1 MSFWEKFVRK
11 SAGDTNT
18 ATATTPVHETQW
30 QASPRPSAT
39 PSDTAGLYATEY
51 AVRTVTDFIAS
62 NIASLPFKAYVQ
74 QANGDRAEIAVS
86 TPLASM
92 LAHPSGIT
100 GQTRFTLFKALLLD
114 QLLTGSM
121 CATVTHTATGYGLR
135 RILPSNY
142 SIRVNG
148 NEEPTALDVTIDG
161 HSSTLRLPNAAVLLS
176 HGYNPDTASVPT
188 ALRDLLDEA
197 RALSEYRRQIARN
210 GGRVSAYVYRPK
222 EMPWLSQDDYDD
234 FKMALDNYTKG
245 GGREGGWP
253 ILKDGM
259 EFRTIDAFKPVD
271 VNDLEARDRINI
283 AVCNAYHV
291 SPENLGFRTGTNS
304 NIQAFKEQLWAVE
317 LMPYIV
323 QFEQA
328 LNMTLPAITGQ
339 PDAWI
344 EANVDAKLRG
354 TFSEQYQALSTA
366 TGRPFMT
373 TNEARRLL
381 NRPQVPE
388 GDQLITPLNVSE
400 GRQPSPQDGGRTQQ
414 AQEGTIR

>member
-1 MSFWEKFVRK
+1 MRK

-74 QANGDRAEIAVS
+74 QANGDRAEIAGG

-176 HGYNPDTASVPT
+176 HGYNPDTAGVPAT
-188 ALRDLLDEA
+188 LRDLLEEG
-197 RALSEYRRQIARN
+197 RALAEYRRQIALN
-210 GGRVSAYVYRPK
+210 GGRVSAYISRPK
-222 EMPWLSQDDYDD
+222 EMPWPSQEAQDEFVQGMRAYVG
-234 FKMALDNYTKG
+234 K

-253 ILKDGM
+253 LLNDGM
-259 EFRTIDAFKPVD
+259 EIKTVDAFKPVD

-304 NIQAFKEQLWAVE
+304 NIQAYKEQLWAVE

-400 GRQPSPQDGGRTQQ
+400 GGQPSPQDGGRTQQ
-414 AQEGTIR
+414 AQEGH

>member
-1 MSFWEKFVRK
+1 MSFFSRFVKK
-11 SAGDTNT
+11 SAGDT
-18 ATATTPVHETQW
+18 ATADTQAPAVEDPHW

-39 PSDTAGLYATEY
+39 PTDTAGLYATEY

-62 NIASLPFKAYVQ
+62 NIASLPFKAYMQ
-74 QANGDRAEIAVS
+74 QANRDRAEVAGG

-100 GQTRFTLFKALLLD
+100 GQTRFSLFKALLLD

-121 CATVTHTATGYGLR
+121 CATVTHTMAGYGLR
-135 RILPSNY
+135 RILPANY

-161 HSSTLRLPNAAVLLS
+161 HASTLRLPNAAVMLS
-176 HGYNPDTASVPT
+176 HGYNPDTAGVPAT
-188 ALRDLLDEA
+188 LRDLLEEG
-197 RALSEYRRQIARN
+197 RALAEYRRQIARN
-210 GGRVSAYVYRPK
+210 GGRVSAYITRPK
-222 EMPWLSQDDYDD
+222 EMPWPSQEAQDDFVQGMRAYVG
-234 FKMALDNYTKG
+234 K

-253 ILKDGM
+253 LLNDGM
-259 EFRTIDAFKPVD
+259 EIKTVDAFKPVD

-283 AVCNAYHV
+283 AVCNAYHI

-304 NIQAFKEQLWAVE
+304 NISAFKEQLWSVE

-323 QFEQA
+323 GFEQA
-328 LNMTLPAITGQ
+328 LNSVLPAITGQ

-344 EANVDAKLRG
+344 EANVDGKLRG

-381 NRPQVPE
+381 NRPQVPG

-400 GRQPSPQDGGRTQQ
+400 GGQPSPQDGGRTQQ
-414 AQEGTIR
+414 AQEGR

>member
-1 MSFWEKFVRK
+1 MSFWRKFVRK
-11 SAGDTNT
+11 SVDE
-18 ATATTPVHETQW
+18 TTPATMPEHETQW
-30 QASPRPSAT
+30 QASPRPAT
-39 PSDTAGLYATEY
+39 TPTDPAGLYATEY

-62 NIASLPFKAYVQ
+62 NIASLPFKAYMQ
-74 QANGDRAEIAVS
+74 QANGDRMECPAN

-100 GQTRFTLFKALLLD
+100 GQTRFSLFKALLLD
-114 QLLTGSM
+114 QLLTGGM
-121 CATVTHTATGYGLR
+121 CATVTRTTAGYGLR
-135 RILPSNY
+135 RIIPANY

-148 NEEPTALDVTIDG
+148 NEEATGLDVTIDG
-161 HSSTLRLPNAAVLLS
+161 HSSTLKLPNSAVLLS
-176 HGYNPDTASVPT
+176 HGYNPDTAGVPAT
-188 ALRDLLDEA
+188 LRDLLDEA
-197 RALSEYRRQIARN
+197 RSLADYRRQIAKN

-222 EMPWLSQDDYDD
+222 EMPWLSQEDYDD
-234 FKMALDNYTKG
+234 FKMSLDNYTQG

-271 VNDLEARDRINI
+271 VNDLDARDRINI
-283 AVCNAYHV
+283 AVCNAYHI
-291 SPENLGFRTGTNS
+291 SPENVGFRTGTNS
-304 NIQAFKEQLWAVE
+304 NISAYKEQLWSIE

-328 LNMTLPAITGQ
+328 LNSVLPAITGQ

-354 TFSEQYQALSTA
+354 TFAEQYQALSTA

-400 GRQPSPQDGGRTQQ
+400 GGQPSPQDGGRTQQ
-414 AQEGTIR
+414 AQEGH

>member
-74 QANGDRAEIAVS
+74 QTNGDRAEIAGG

-176 HGYNPDTASVPT
+176 HGYNPDTAGVPAT
-188 ALRDLLDEA
+188 LRDLLEEG
-197 RALSEYRRQIARN
+197 RALAEYRRQIALN
-210 GGRVSAYVYRPK
+210 GGRVSAYITRPK
-222 EMPWLSQDDYDD
+222 EMPWPSQEAQDEFVQGMRAYVG
-234 FKMALDNYTKG
+234 K

-253 ILKDGM
+253 LLNDGM
-259 EFRTIDAFKPVD
+259 EIKTVDAFKPVD

-328 LNMTLPAITGQ
+328 LNMTLPTITGQ

-400 GRQPSPQDGGRTQQ
+400 GGQPSPQDGGRTQQ
-414 AQEGTIR
+414 AQEGS

>member
-39 PSDTAGLYATEY
+39 PSGTSGLYATEY
-51 AVRTVTDFIAS
+51 AVRTVTDFIAA

-74 QANGDRAEIAVS
+74 QTNGDRAEVPAN

-176 HGYNPDTASVPT
+176 HGYNPDTAGVPAT
-188 ALRDLLDEA
+188 LRDLLEEG
-197 RALSEYRRQIARN
+197 RALAEYRRQIVLN
-210 GGRVSAYVYRPK
+210 GGRVSAYITRPK
-222 EMPWLSQDDYDD
+222 EMPWPSQEAQDEFVQGMRAYVG
-234 FKMALDNYTKG
+234 K

-253 ILKDGM
+253 LLNDGM
-259 EFRTIDAFKPVD
+259 EIKTVDAFKPVD

-328 LNMTLPAITGQ
+328 LNMTLPTITGQ

-400 GRQPSPQDGGRTQQ
+400 GGQPSPQDGGRTQQ
-414 AQEGTIR
+414 AQEGS

>member
-39 PSDTAGLYATEY
+39 PSDTSGLYATEY

-74 QANGDRAEIAVS
+74 QTNGDRAEIAGG

-176 HGYNPDTASVPT
+176 HGYNPDTAGVPAT
-188 ALRDLLDEA
+188 LRDLLEEG
-197 RALSEYRRQIARN
+197 RALAEYRRQIALN
-210 GGRVSAYVYRPK
+210 GGRVSAYITRPK
-222 EMPWLSQDDYDD
+222 EMPWPSQEAQDEFVQGMRAYVG
-234 FKMALDNYTKG
+234 K

-253 ILKDGM
+253 LLNDGM
-259 EFRTIDAFKPVD
+259 EIKTVDAFKPVD

-328 LNMTLPAITGQ
+328 LNMTLPTITGQ

-400 GRQPSPQDGGRTQQ
+400 GGQPSPQDGGRTQQ
-414 AQEGTIR
+414 AQEGS

>member
-1 MSFWEKFVRK
+1 MSFWSRFTRK
-11 SAGDTNT
+11 SSDANKPP
-18 ATATTPVHETQW
+18 TTIRPQW
-30 QASPRPSAT
+30 QASPRPAAA
-39 PSDTAGLYATEY
+39 PSSPTGLYATEY
-51 AVRTVTDFIAS
+51 AIRTVTGFIAS
-62 NIASLPFKAYVQ
+62 NIASMPFKAYVQ
-74 QANGDRAEIAVS
+74 QSNGDRVEVPHGS
-86 TPLASM
+86 PLAR
-92 LAHPSGIT
+92 LIAQPSRIA
-100 GQTRFTLFKALLLD
+100 GQTRFQLFSALLLD
-114 QLLTGSM
+114 QLLSGSM
-121 CATVTHTATGYGLR
+121 CAIVTNGPDGYGLR
-135 RILPSNY
+135 RIPPANY
-142 SIRVNG
+142 SMRTNG
-148 NEEPTALDVTIDG
+148 NDEPTALDVTIDG
-161 HSSTLRLPNAAVLLS
+161 HPSTLPLPNSAVLLS
-176 HGYNPDTASVPT
+176 YGYGPDVASVPT
-188 ALRDLLDEA
+188 TLRDLLDEA
-197 RALSEYRRQIARN
+197 RELSAYRRQIANN

-222 EMPWLSQDDYDD
+222 EMPWLSQEDYDD

-328 LNMTLPAITGQ
+328 LNMTLPAIAGQ
-339 PDAWI
+339 ADAWI

-400 GRQPSPQDGGRTQQ
+400 GGQPSPQDGGRTQN
-414 AQEGTIR
+414 AQTGNNQ

>member
-74 QANGDRAEIAVS
+74 RANGDRAEVPAN

-121 CATVTHTATGYGLR
+121 CATVTHTATDYGLR

-176 HGYNPDTASVPT
+176 HGYNPDTAGVPAT
-188 ALRDLLDEA
+188 LRDLLEEG
-197 RALSEYRRQIARN
+197 RALAEYRRQIALN
-210 GGRVSAYVYRPK
+210 GGRVSAYITRPK
-222 EMPWLSQDDYDD
+222 EMPWPSQEAQDEFVQGMRAYVG
-234 FKMALDNYTKG
+234 K

-253 ILKDGM
+253 LLNDGM
-259 EFRTIDAFKPVD
+259 EIKTVDAFKPVD

-328 LNMTLPAITGQ
+328 LNMTLPTITGQ

-400 GRQPSPQDGGRTQQ
+400 GGQPSPQDGGRTQQ
-414 AQEGTIR
+414 AQEGS

>member
-74 QANGDRAEIAVS
+74 QANGDRAEIAGG

-121 CATVTHTATGYGLR
+121 CATITHTAPGYGLR
-135 RILPSNY
+135 RLLPSNY

-176 HGYNPDTASVPT
+176 HGYNPDTAGVPAT
-188 ALRDLLDEA
+188 LRDLLEEG
-197 RALSEYRRQIARN
+197 RALAEYRRQIALN
-210 GGRVSAYVYRPK
+210 GGRVSAYITRPK
-222 EMPWLSQDDYDD
+222 EMPWPSQEAQDEFVQGMRAYVG
-234 FKMALDNYTKG
+234 K

-253 ILKDGM
+253 LLNDGM
-259 EFRTIDAFKPVD
+259 EIKTVDAFKPVD

-400 GRQPSPQDGGRTQQ
+400 GGQPSPQDGGRTQQ
-414 AQEGTIR
+414 EQEGS

>member
-1 MSFWEKFVRK
+1 MSFWEKFARK

-74 QANGDRAEIAVS
+74 QTNGDRAEIAGG

-92 LAHPSGIT
+92 LAHPSSIT

-176 HGYNPDTASVPT
+176 HGYNPDTAGVPAT
-188 ALRDLLDEA
+188 LRDLLEEG
-197 RALSEYRRQIARN
+197 RALAEYRRQIALN
-210 GGRVSAYVYRPK
+210 GGRVSAYITRPK
-222 EMPWLSQDDYDD
+222 EMPWPSQEAQDEFVQGMRAYVG
-234 FKMALDNYTKG
+234 K

-253 ILKDGM
+253 LLNDGM
-259 EFRTIDAFKPVD
+259 EIKTVDAFKPVD

-328 LNMTLPAITGQ
+328 LNMTLPTITGQ

-400 GRQPSPQDGGRTQQ
+400 GGQPSPQDGGRTQQ
-414 AQEGTIR
+414 AQEGS